1 MIGLDLAA
9 LAAVLGVVDTV
20 VFGLGDLV
28 GEKVAVG
35 AAAAVWSGRLRGVQ
49 PGFSDVG
56 GAGTA

>member
-28 GEKVAVG
+28 GEKVSVG
-35 AAAAVWSGRLRGVQ
+35 AAVAVWSGRLGDVQ

-56 GAGTA
+56 GAGRA